1 MADTS
6 VPCRTEIADH
16 IVTRLREERGHLCEQ
31 FGQPGR
37 VPSCWLD
44 GVLPVELAHSIYS
57 SFPLPDRMMLKS
69 SMKERKRVA
78 AQMNEHA
85 PILEEVVFAFQD
97 KRVLQLVAEITG
109 LREMEADTNLY
120 AGGIS
125 AMFKGDYLKPHLDNS
140 HDKSCERYRVLNL
153 LYYVTPNWHESYGG
167 NLELW
172 DNGPKGMPRPV
183 PSLFNRLVL
192 MATNKSSWHSV
203 SEVLHERS
211 RCCVSNYY
219 FSQIPPEAH
228 SYFHATS
235 FRGRP
240 EDGVG
245 DLVMAADNVLRTA
258 LLKTLGSR
266 VYKNPH
272 MYKRPDSD

>member
-1 MADTS
+1 
-6 VPCRTEIADH
+6 
-16 IVTRLREERGHLCEQ
+16 
-31 FGQPGR
+31 
-37 VPSCWLD
+37 
-44 GVLPVELAHSIYS
+44 
-57 SFPLPDRMMLKS
+57 
-69 SMKERKRVA
+69 
-78 AQMNEHA
+78 
-85 PILEEVVFAFQD
+85 
-97 KRVLQLVAEITG
+97 
-109 LREMEADTNLY
+109 
-120 AGGIS
+120 
-125 AMFKGDYLKPHLDNS
+125 MFKGDYLKPHLDNS
-140 HDKSCERYRVLNL
+140 HDKNRERYRVLNL

-172 DNGPKGMPRPV
+172 DNGPKGTPRPV

-203 SEVLHERS
+203 SEVLHEGN

-219 FSQIPPEAH
+219 FSQVSPEAR

-240 EDGVG
+240 EDGIG

-258 LLKTLGSR
+258 VLKTLGSR

-272 MYKRPDSD
+272 VYKRPDDD